1 MVEVFCLFYPLW
13 WKKILLL
20 HQGCV
25 HGATSILLAFCEACK
40 APAWVVILLLLQYYC
55 LYTRNRGKAPSSLYN
70 SSQRCRDF
78 TLMYLTNSLLCLDL
92 RVFVLLPSFRQQLV
106 EGTCGVLAVVCA
118 ALPLTRTDKYLHIV
132 SYICDRQ
139 YTFYICI

>member
-1 MVEVFCLFYPLW
+1 
-13 WKKILLL
+13 
-20 HQGCV
+20 
-25 HGATSILLAFCEACK
+25 
-40 APAWVVILLLLQYYC
+40 
-55 LYTRNRGKAPSSLYN
+55 
-70 SSQRCRDF
+70 
-78 TLMYLTNSLLCLDL
+78 MYLTNSLLCLDL